1 MNGKND
7 SVSFYLPEAGLIWKL
22 AGQGTME
29 SMNTFLLRV
38 E

>member
-7 SVSFYLPEAGLIWKL
+7 NVSFYLPEARLIWKL
-22 AGQGTME
+22 AGLGTME